1 MKTDKKTILLAA
13 LALIIGTAL
22 AGATV
27 RADDSQS
34 TTVEQHSKQVMPF
47 DMNKTMHVFRKTSS
61 GGVETIVVKD
71 PSDTADI
78 ALVRSHLEKESK
90 LFAAGNFS
98 DPAYIHGSDMPG
110 LQALSASATRLEV
123 RYSALP
129 AGAQIAFTTQDASL
143 VSAVHEWFDAQVK
156 DHGAHA
162 MMAPSPMP
170 SGMDQMHG
178 GMGHM
183 RMGQMPGSMSQMQG
197 NMGQLMSGAGKSG
210 SMMGA
215 MANCPMHQ
223 SMGTR

>member
-13 LALIIGTAL
+13 LALIVGTAMT
-22 AGATV
+22 GAAV
-27 RADDSQS
+27 RADDANS
-34 TTVEQHSKQVMPF
+34 TTIEQHSMQVMPF
-47 DMNKTMHVFRKTSS
+47 DMSKTMHVFRKTSA

-71 PSDTADI
+71 PSDTADL
-78 ALVRSHLEKESK
+78 ALIRSHLQKESK

-110 LQALSASATRLEV
+110 LQALSAGATRLEV
-123 RYSALP
+123 RYSPLP
-129 AGAQIAFTTQDASL
+129 AGAQIAFITQDASL

-183 RMGQMPGSMSQMQG
+183 RMGQMQG
-197 NMGQLMSGAGKSG
+197 NMGQIVSGAGMSG

-223 SMGTR
+223 STGTR